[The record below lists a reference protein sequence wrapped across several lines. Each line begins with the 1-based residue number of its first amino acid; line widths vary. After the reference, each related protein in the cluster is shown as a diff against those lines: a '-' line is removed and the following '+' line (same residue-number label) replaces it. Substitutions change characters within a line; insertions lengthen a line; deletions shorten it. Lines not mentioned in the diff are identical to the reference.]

1 MRTYWSVFLALVLLS
16 MTVGCAPLA
25 RSTVPG
31 LHLQGSD
38 RNLQVGDIVAMRTRE
53 VVSFE
58 ALISD
63 LVSQQVI
70 YLGETHT
77 ATADHEIQ
85 LRVLTAL
92 EGYSRSLMVG
102 MEMFPVTVQHWLD
115 RWSAGE
121 LSEEAFLKG
130 VQWDQNWGYPVTLYR
145 PILEYCRGR
154 HIRIIGLNAPPQAVR
169 GIAQRGL
176 EHLDPAERLHVA
188 REFDRNNV
196 KHREAIRQQYEQH
209 VAMHGAKGNFDMF
222 YDAQLAWEETMAET
236 LAAQLTLQAAP
247 ELIVVLVG
255 NGHIEY
261 GYGVPLRTE
270 RRFPHSFKTVV
281 PLAVNAREGA
291 LDGELADYVWITAPR
306 EPFPGHRGRLG
317 VRVSP
322 LESGKG
328 MLIEDVL
335 PDGPAARAGVTAGD
349 ILVAVDDRPVAN
361 IHDIHTAMFG
371 SESPR
376 KSEHR
381 LLLQRQGVQVELEVV
396 LPRSP

>member
-1 MRTYWSVFLALVLLS
+1 MRSYLLVCLALVLLA
-16 MTVGCAPLA
+16 MTAGCAPLA
-25 RSTVPG
+25 RPTTPRRY
-31 LHLQGSD
+31 LQGSD
-38 RNLQVGDIVAMRTRE
+38 RNLQVGDIVAMHTGE

-63 LVSQQVI
+63 LVTQRVI

-77 ATADHEIQ
+77 GLADHEIQ
-85 LRVLTAL
+85 LRILKAL
-92 EGYSRSLMVG
+92 DGYGQNLMVG
-102 MEMFPVTVQHWLD
+102 MEMFPITVQSWLD

-130 VQWDQNWGYPVTLYR
+130 VQWDQNWGYPVMFYR
-145 PILEYCRGR
+145 PILEYCRDR

-169 GIAQRGL
+169 SIAQRGL
-176 EHLDPAERLHVA
+176 EHLDPAERLQVA
-188 REFDRNNV
+188 REFDRSNV
-196 KHREAIRQQYEQH
+196 KHREAIREQYEH
-209 VAMHGAKGNFDMF
+209 HMAMHGARGNFDMF

-236 LAAQLTLQAAP
+236 LATHLAVQPAP
-247 ELIVVLVG
+247 EHIAVLVG

-261 GYGVPLRTE
+261 SYGVPLRTE
-270 RRFPHSFKTVV
+270 RRYPHSFRTVV
-281 PLAVNAREGA
+281 PIAVNTKEGA
-291 LDGELADYVWITAPR
+291 LDREIADYVWITPPR

-317 VRVSP
+317 VRVTS

-349 ILVAVDDRPVAN
+349 ILVAIDDRPVAN
-361 IHDIHTAMFG
+361 IQDIHTAILG
-371 SESPR
+371 SGSTG
-376 KSEHR
+376 KTSHR
-381 LLLQRQGVQVELEVV
+381 LLLQRRGVEVRLEVV